1 LASQTLV
8 TGQNGHNFLSNHW
21 IALKVL
27 PEFPEAVFFGVAMEL
42 QLGDED
48 VWSARLE

>member
-1 LASQTLV
+1 MAII
-8 TGQNGHNFLSNHW
+8 FLSNHW

-27 PEFPEAVFFGVAMEL
+27 PEFPEAIFFGVAMEL